1 MLKSTRILSC
11 AMILSSLYLISCDEE
26 YDLTKDIN
34 TDITIGNQFR
44 IPAGHSD
51 TIYLSR
57 IIDESETLTENN
69 GIYEVTSTGNT
80 NTQIDPLDEV
90 QIHNFTPVLENI
102 NINIPSSGTVPDGTK
117 VEAGKVSSTGNY
129 DVYEELP
136 KEVEYLYCAD
146 FKGGKASTYLR
157 LTLGN
162 IPGGVQN
169 VTLSNFTMT
178 FPDFMRLENGSNL
191 FGPGD
196 IVLDAAN
203 PVAQYEINVQ
213 LLEIPR
219 DQQGRYIVTE
229 STGTKYLRITDALE
243 ITADASLTLGGS
255 LAANSVEVQF
265 EYFMTEETANLNQIA
280 GVFNTT
286 ANITSEISI
295 DDIPDFLRSEN
306 TSLEPQEIYLYL
318 DLDNPVN
325 ITGDINLD
333 MKSINETQ
341 ANSASV
347 DVTVQPAAM
356 NKILISNFNAS
367 AGEYTTVVEPD
378 LTNLFRFVPDKI
390 EINSNDL
397 TLTSRDNSQ
406 MMALGQRYDISA
418 DYRAVVPFKFNNL
431 NIEYTDTIDNLLSDL
446 EDVADKT
453 DRLIVKATGVT
464 NIPTDMVTAV
474 KLYDI
479 YGDELYGINVNVDK
493 FKFKAA
499 AGGQESINEL
509 ELELT
514 EMEGSDDL
522 ERLEKIV
529 YTVTA
534 TSMSNVTLRPK
545 QYLLVK
551 NIFIEIPNGI
561 NLSL

>member
-80 NTQIDPLDEV
+80 DTHVDPFDEV
-90 QIHNFTPVLENI
+90 SIHNFTPVLENI

-191 FGPGD
+191 FSPGD

>member
-102 NINIPSSGTVPDGTK
+102 HIDLPANATFPEGTRFD
-117 VEAGKVSSTGNY
+117 AGEVTSIGNY
-129 DVYEELP
+129 DIYEELP
-136 KEVEYLYCAD
+136 KEVEQLYRAD
-146 FKGGKASTYLR
+146 FKNEKINTTLR
-157 LTLGN
+157 LSISST
-162 IPGGVQN
+162 PAGVEA
-169 VTLSNFTMT
+169 VTLSNLAMT
-178 FPDFMRLENGSNL
+178 FPDFIRLTNGTNS
-191 FGPGD
+191 FHAD
-196 IVLDAAN
+196 EVVLNAAT
-203 PVAQYEINVQ
+203 PAVQYNVDVE

-219 DQQGRYIVTE
+219 SQQDRYIVTE
-229 STGTKYLRITDALE
+229 SDGRKYLRITDAVE
-243 ITADASLTLGGS
+243 VSATASMTLGGTVQDN
-255 LAANSVEVQF
+255 AIEVHF
-265 EYFMTEETANLNQIA
+265 EYFMNEETADLNRVA
-280 GVFNTT
+280 GVFNTS

-479 YGDELYGINVNVDK
+479 YGDELHGINVNVDK

-499 AGGQESINEL
+499 ADGQESTNEL

-514 EMEGSDDL
+514 EMKGSDDL

>member
-102 NINIPSSGTVPDGTK
+102 HIDLPANATFPEGTRFD
-117 VEAGKVSSTGNY
+117 AGEVTSIGNY
-129 DVYEELP
+129 DIYEELP
-136 KEVEYLYCAD
+136 KEVEQLYRAD
-146 FKGGKASTYLR
+146 FKNEKINTTLR
-157 LTLGN
+157 LSISST
-162 IPGGVQN
+162 PAGVEA
-169 VTLSNFTMT
+169 VTLSNLAMT
-178 FPDFMRLENGSNL
+178 FPDFIRLTNGTNS
-191 FGPGD
+191 FHAD
-196 IVLDAAN
+196 EVVLNAAT
-203 PVAQYEINVQ
+203 PAVQYNVDVE

-219 DQQGRYIVTE
+219 SQQDRYIVTE
-229 STGTKYLRITDALE
+229 SDGRKYLRITDAVE
-243 ITADASLTLGGS
+243 VSATASMTLGGTVQDN
-255 LAANSVEVQF
+255 AIEVHF
-265 EYFMTEETANLNQIA
+265 EYFMNEETADLNRVA
-280 GVFNTT
+280 GVFNTS
-286 ANITSEISI
+286 ANISSDIAI
-295 DDIPDFLRSEN
+295 NDIPDFLRSGN
-306 TSLEPQEIYLYL
+306 TSIEPQEIYLYL

-325 ITGDINLD
+325 ISGDFSLSMESTNA
-333 MKSINETQ
+333 TQ
-341 ANSASV
+341 SGFASV
-347 DVTVQPAAM
+347 SITAQPATM
-356 NKILISNFNAS
+356 NNILISNFNAS
-367 AGEYTTVVEPD
+367 EPGYTTVVEPD
-378 LTNLFRFVPDKI
+378 LVNLFRFVPDNVRI
-390 EINSNDL
+390 ESDDL
-397 TLTSRDNSQ
+397 SLLSKDNSQ
-406 MMALGQRYDISA
+406 MIELGRQYDISA
-418 DYRAVVPFKFNNL
+418 DYRAVVPFKFNNI
-431 NIEYTDTIDNLLSDL
+431 NIEYTDSIDELLSDL

>member
-69 GIYEVTSTGNT
+69 GIYEVTSTSNT
-80 NTQIDPLDEV
+80 DTHVDPFDEV
-90 QIHNFTPVLENI
+90 SIHNFTPVLENI

-191 FGPGD
+191 FSPGD

-203 PVAQYEINVQ
+203 PVVQYEIDVQ

-479 YGDELYGINVNVDK
+479 YGDELHGINVNVDK

-499 AGGQESINEL
+499 AGGQESTNEL

>member
-1 MLKSTRILSC
+1 MARI
-11 AMILSSLYLISCDEE
+11 
-26 YDLTKDIN
+26 K
-34 TDITIGNQFR
+34 
-44 IPAGHSD
+44 
-51 TIYLSR
+51 
-57 IIDESETLTENN
+57 
-69 GIYEVTSTGNT
+69 
-80 NTQIDPLDEV
+80 
-90 QIHNFTPVLENI
+90 LEH
-102 NINIPSSGTVPDGTK
+102 
-117 VEAGKVSSTGNY
+117 VSMRFG
-129 DVYEELP
+129 
-136 KEVEYLYCAD
+136 D
-146 FKGGKASTYLR
+146 FYAVR
-157 LTLGN
+157 
-162 IPGGVQN
+162 
-169 VTLSNFTMT
+169 
-178 FPDFMRLENGSNL
+178 
-191 FGPGD
+191 
-196 IVLDAAN
+196 
-203 PVAQYEINVQ
+203 
-213 LLEIPR
+213 
-219 DQQGRYIVTE
+219 
-229 STGTKYLRITDALE
+229 
-243 ITADASLTLGGS
+243 
-255 LAANSVEVQF
+255 
-265 EYFMTEETANLNQIA
+265 
-280 GVFNTT
+280 
-286 ANITSEISI
+286 
-295 DDIPDFLRSEN
+295 
-306 TSLEPQEIYLYL
+306 
-318 DLDNPVN
+318 
-325 ITGDINLD
+325 DINLD
-333 MKSINETQ
+333 IKSINETQ

-431 NIEYTDTIDNLLSDL
+431 SIEYTDTIDNLLSDL

-479 YGDELYGINVNVDK
+479 YGDELHGINVNVDK

-499 AGGQESINEL
+499 AGGQESTNEL